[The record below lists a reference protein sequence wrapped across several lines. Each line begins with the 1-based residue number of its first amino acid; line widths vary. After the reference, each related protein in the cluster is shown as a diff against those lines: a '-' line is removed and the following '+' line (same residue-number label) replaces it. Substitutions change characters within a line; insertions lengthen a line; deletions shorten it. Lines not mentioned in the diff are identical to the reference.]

1 MHLAIRGVSKTYPNG
16 VRALHDVTLDIPSGM
31 YGLLGPNGAGKST
44 LMRTI
49 ATLQEPDSGSITL
62 GPDASGA
69 GHLPRGSRQAAG
81 GVVIDVLREKDL
93 VRRTLGYLP
102 QEFGVYPSVSAERLL
117 NHFAVLEGF
126 SDRAERERV
135 VEGLLRQTN
144 LWDVRKE
151 RLGGYSGGMRQRFG
165 IAIAL
170 LGGPSLIIVD
180 EPTAGLDPAE
190 RVRFLN
196 LLSEIGE
203 QAVVILST
211 HIVEDV
217 SELCSR
223 MAIIDKGSILL
234 EAEPMAAI
242 AALRGRVWT
251 RVVARAELPA
261 LEEEHKVIC
270 TKLLGGR
277 TLVHVFAESRPGP
290 EFESVEPDLED
301 VYFSVITGH
310 QGVRAD
316 ALDAPAA
323 LEPAAR

>member
-1 MHLAIRGVSKTYPNG
+1 MHLAIRSVSKTYTNG
-16 VRALHDVTLDIPSGM
+16 VRALHNVNLDIPRGM

-49 ATLQEPDSGSITL
+49 ATLQEPDTGSITL
-62 GPDASGA
+62 GEP
-69 GHLPRGSRQAAG
+69 GSAQA
-81 GVVIDVLREKDL
+81 IDVVREKDR

-117 NHFAVLEGF
+117 EHFAVLEGF
-126 SDRAERERV
+126 TDRAERRRV
-135 VEGLLRQTN
+135 VEALLRQTN
-144 LWDVRKE
+144 LWDVRRE

-165 IAIAL
+165 IAVAL

-217 SELCSR
+217 AELCSR
-223 MAIIDKGSILL
+223 MAIINKGEILL
-234 EAEPMAAI
+234 EAEPLASI
-242 AALRGRVWT
+242 AALRGRVWQ
-251 RVVARAELPA
+251 RVVPKAELPDV
-261 LEEEHKVIC
+261 ERRHRVIC
-270 TKLLGGR
+270 TKLQAGR
-277 TLVHVFAESRPGP
+277 TLVHVYAESPPGP
-290 EFESVEPDLED
+290 DFDPAEPDLED
-301 VYFSVITGH
+301 VYFSVMAGH
-310 QGVRAD
+310 QGAHAD
-316 ALDAPAA
+316 AA
-323 LEPAAR
+323 LIGVAS